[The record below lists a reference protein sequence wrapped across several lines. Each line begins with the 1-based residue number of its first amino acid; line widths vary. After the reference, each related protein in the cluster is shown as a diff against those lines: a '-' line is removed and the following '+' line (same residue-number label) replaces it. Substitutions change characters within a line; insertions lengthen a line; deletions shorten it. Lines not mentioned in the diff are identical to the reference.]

1 METQTIEAISGIVE
15 KIGVI
20 GVLLLVWQQSSRR
33 ADLLMQALI
42 EDWRRDKDTAHRM
55 PVLSQATR
63 SERQE

>member
-1 METQTIEAISGIVE
+1 MDTSTIEAISGIIE

-42 EDWRRDKDTAHRM
+42 EDWRRDKDTAHRL
-55 PVLSQATR
+55 PVLPQSVR
-63 SERQE
+63 GDGDR